1 MRWIKLA
8 ADLEAS
14 PVILWSY
21 SLVSQAIAVCISDW
35 HGTGQQVI
43 GSAQEES
50 RLLMCKAVAI
60 VMRQCLELLGITPL
74 ERL

>member
-1 MRWIKLA
+1 MIA
-8 ADLEAS
+8 ADHEAS
-14 PVILWSY
+14 SVLLWRL
-21 SLVSQAIAVCISDW
+21 LVGQAVAECIFNW
-35 HGTGQQVI
+35 HCAGQQVI

-60 VMRQCLELLGITPL
+60 VMRQCLLLLGITPL